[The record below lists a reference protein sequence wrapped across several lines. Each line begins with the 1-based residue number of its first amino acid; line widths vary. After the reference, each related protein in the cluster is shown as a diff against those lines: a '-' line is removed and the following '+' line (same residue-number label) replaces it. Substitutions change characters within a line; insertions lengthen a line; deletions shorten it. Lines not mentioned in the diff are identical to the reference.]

1 MGVRGHGH
9 IADSVAAGDSARK
22 NWQIMNTDYRRPIDT
37 FAVTI
42 SAVIGL
48 HFYWMA

>member
-1 MGVRGHGH
+1 M
-9 IADSVAAGDSARK
+9 K
-22 NWQIMNTDYRRPIDT
+22 NCTWNSYFDYRRPIDT

-48 HFYWMA
+48 HFYRMA